1 MRVTLL
7 GTMGWMPSDRR
18 ETTCFACRVGDDTFI
33 FDAGTGFRRLR
44 EPAQAELLAGA
55 GTVHLFL
62 THYHLDHVCGLAY
75 LPGVLPGRRLV
86 IHAPEATVNGVD
98 PAIAVPGLLRKP
110 YNPRDWEDLEGI
122 ALEPLHAGV
131 NEVAGHRIAVR
142 AQQHSDVSVAYR
154 VDDEFVLATD
164 TRPDRETAR
173 FAEGARVLLHEA
185 WYNEADP
192 RTARAPSQLLP
203 GYASHSE
210 ITAVARIAKAAG
222 VSRLIPMHL
231 NPLHDEDYYRAL
243 ESAARTVF
251 PPTDVLADGAVVDTA
266 RDD

>member
-1 MRVTLL
+1 MVPSVPP
-7 GTMGWMPSDRR
+7 GTSS
-18 ETTCFACRVGDDTFI
+18 
-33 FDAGTGFRRLR
+33 
-44 EPAQAELLAGA
+44 
-55 GTVHLFL
+55 
-62 THYHLDHVCGLAY
+62 
-75 LPGVLPGRRLV
+75 
-86 IHAPEATVNGVD
+86 APTN
-98 PAIAVPGLLRKP
+98 
-110 YNPRDWEDLEGI
+110 
-122 ALEPLHAGV
+122 
-131 NEVAGHRIAVR
+131 VASSVR